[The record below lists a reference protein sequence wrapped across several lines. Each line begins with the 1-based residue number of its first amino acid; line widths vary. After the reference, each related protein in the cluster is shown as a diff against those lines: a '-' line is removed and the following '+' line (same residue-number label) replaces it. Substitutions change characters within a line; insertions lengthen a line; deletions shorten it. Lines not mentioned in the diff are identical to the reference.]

1 MKTKLLMISAVLF
14 ALSLPMSAMA
24 ANGHNDHDS
33 HDSHDSH
40 GEHADQGHD
49 AHDQHDDHAGHEG
62 MSAEGDM
69 VVVGSVTEKG
79 VKAMAHMKDVREA
92 MADMGMN
99 ITHHFMVAFVDEQS
113 GDQIE
118 EGMAALKFEGPQ
130 GTTEGPIKMMGMEGH
145 FGADIELEHPG
156 HYKLKVGTKLADGE
170 KRQFEFSYELK

>member
-1 MKTKLLMISAVLF
+1 MKTKLLIISAVLF
-14 ALSLPMSAMA
+14 ALSLPLSAVA

-33 HDSHDSH
+33 HASH
-40 GEHADQGHD
+40 GEHADNGHD
-49 AHDQHDDHAGHEG
+49 ADNKHDDHSDHSDHEG

-92 MADMGMN
+92 MAGMGMD

-118 EGMAALKFEGPQ
+118 EGVAALKFEGPE
-130 GTTEGPIKMMGMEGH
+130 GVEGPIKMMGMEGH
-145 FGADIELEHPG
+145 FGADIELDQPG
-156 HYKLKVGTKLADGE
+156 HYKLQVGTKLADGE